1 MSSQVTATLAK
12 FVAET
17 AYTSISANAIKNAK
31 LHILD
36 TLGAA
41 LAGYEHPV
49 AKIALDY
56 CGYMSGPQEVTIW
69 GSELKT
75 SVPMG
80 AFTNGLLSHAIDYDD
95 WDAVAHVGHPSC
107 TVVAAAL
114 STGEAAGASGMD
126 FLRSY
131 VIAIEVGTQISAAC
145 PSGIHSRGFHS
156 TPVYGSLGSVAAASS
171 ILKMSAD
178 KVRAAFGIAASGAGG
193 LSRQQGSM
201 VKPFHAGNAS
211 RNGVEA
217 VLLADRGFTADEA
230 IIESSRGYCDS
241 FFGEGTCDYEKMLQG
256 LGDPYYLD
264 SPGLSFKLH
273 PCGAPQFLA
282 ADATLHL
289 VREHNI
295 RSENVASVELRV
307 NPVRYKR
314 HYRPVVQSG
323 LQGKFTINYVC
334 AVALLDGRLERASF
348 YDAKAKDPS
357 VQEIFKKVKVIV
369 DESIPEKGEFCPVTI
384 ELMDGRRVQY
394 TATIQKGHAKNP
406 LTEEEVLAKFRDNV
420 KEVISR
426 ERGNNIIACVR
437 SLETVSN
444 VNELTRLLAINTAD
458 QNRI

>member
-1 MSSQVTATLAK
+1 MNSPVTSTLAN
-12 FVAET
+12 FVADT
-17 AYTSISANAIKNAK
+17 TYASISAKAIGNAK

-36 TLGAA
+36 TFGAA

-56 CGYMSGPQEVTIW
+56 CKYMEGPPEVTVW
-69 GSELKT
+69 GSSLKT
-75 SVPMG
+75 SVPMA

-156 TPVYGSLGSVAAASS
+156 TPVYGSMGSVAAAASM
-171 ILKMSAD
+171 LKMSAE

-193 LSRQQGSM
+193 LQRQQGSM

-217 VLLADRGFTADEA
+217 VLLANKGFTADDA
-230 IIESSRGYCDS
+230 IIESSRGFCDS

-264 SPGLSFKLH
+264 SPDSH
-273 PCGAPQFLA
+273 SSYTPA
-282 ADATLHL
+282 
-289 VREHNI
+289 
-295 RSENVASVELRV
+295 
-307 NPVRYKR
+307 
-314 HYRPVVQSG
+314 
-323 LQGKFTINYVC
+323 
-334 AVALLDGRLERASF
+334 ALLNSLPPMLRCTLCVSTI
-348 YDAKAKDPS
+348 S
-357 VQEIFKKVKVIV
+357 VPK
-369 DESIPEKGEFCPVTI
+369 
-384 ELMDGRRVQY
+384 M
-394 TATIQKGHAKNP
+394 
-406 LTEEEVLAKFRDNV
+406 
-420 KEVISR
+420 
-426 ERGNNIIACVR
+426 
-437 SLETVSN
+437 SLVSSYG
-444 VNELTRLLAINTAD
+444 
-458 QNRI
+458 